1 MKLVDILARELE
13 EWPHEEAKLCV
24 QDRDGSRDVKFS
36 ASTDSPVFDKSDGVW
51 RYALGG
57 AWRGES
63 MSGSLKFVASKLADD
78 AETAVMTRSQWQAAR
93 AAYLTSI
100 QPERDAEITQIV
112 ESALQIQQGGTHY
125 KDLKIQPIEYI
136 HANGLDFFQ
145 GNIVKYATRHKDK
158 NGAQD
163 LRKIIHYAQLAIEL
177 QYGEKP

>member
-13 EWPHEEAKLCV
+13 EWPEGASFAWQE
-24 QDRDGSRDVKFS
+24 RDKGVRFHGRPSHSFHATQLASDNVRDFGEGNPTNGV
-36 ASTDSPVFDKSDGVW
+36 TGREWKS
-51 RYALGG
+51 
-57 AWRGES
+57 
-63 MSGSLKFVASKLADD
+63 
-78 AETAVMTRSQWQAAR
+78 AR
-93 AAYLTSI
+93 AAYLSLI
-100 QPERDAEITQIV
+100 QPERDAEISEVV
-112 ESALQIQQGGTHY
+112 ESALQIQQGGAHY
-125 KDLKIQPIEYI
+125 KGLKIQPIEYI